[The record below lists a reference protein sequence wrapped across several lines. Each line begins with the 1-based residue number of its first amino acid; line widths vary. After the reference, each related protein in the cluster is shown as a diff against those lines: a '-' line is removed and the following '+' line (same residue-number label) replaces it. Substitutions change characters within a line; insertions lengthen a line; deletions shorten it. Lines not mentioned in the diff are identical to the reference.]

1 MPPAHIRP
9 FAPADQIAARALI
22 LEGLREHWGWLD
34 PSLNPDLDDITASYL
49 TPGHVFLV
57 AESGRALAG
66 TGALIVDG
74 DMGQIV
80 RVAVHPQWRRRG
92 IGHALVA
99 ALLEAARARGL
110 ARVWMETNDDW
121 LDAIGL
127 YRRCGFQEFDRRE
140 GCVFM
145 ALRPGWK
152 PKCLRVRS
160 RNCESEHDVQHPA
173 SVHLLG

>member
-1 MPPAHIRP
+1 MPPAPIRP
-9 FAPADQIAARALI
+9 FASADQVAARTLI

-34 PSLNPDLDDITASYL
+34 PSLNADLTDITASYVA
-49 TPGHVFLV
+49 PGHVFLV

-80 RVAVHPQWRRRG
+80 RVAVHPQWRRCG
-92 IGHALVA
+92 IGRALVA
-99 ALLEAARARGL
+99 TLLEAARARGL

-121 LDAIGL
+121 NDAVSL
-127 YRRCGFQEFDRRE
+127 YRCCGFQEFDRRE

-145 ALRPGWK
+145 ALNLAGNP
-152 PKCLRVRS
+152 
-160 RNCESEHDVQHPA
+160 NA
-173 SVHLLG
+173 SGA

>member
-9 FAPADQIAARALI
+9 FAPADQTAARALI

-34 PSLNPDLDDITASYL
+34 PSLNTDLTDITASYVA
-49 TPGHVFLV
+49 PGHVFLV
-57 AESGRALAG
+57 AESGQALAG
-66 TGALIVDG
+66 TGALIVDR
-74 DMGQIV
+74 DKGQIV

-92 IGHALVA
+92 IGRALVA

-121 LDAIGL
+121 IDAVSL
-127 YRRCGFQEFDRRE
+127 YRSCGFQEFDRRE

-145 ALRPGWK
+145 ALNLAGN
-152 PKCLRVRS
+152 PK
-160 RNCESEHDVQHPA
+160 A
-173 SVHLLG
+173 SGA